1 MGPSFAWISGSGHY
15 LFGSVPSVAAL
26 LLAVALVLS
35 AVGFIRLVYF
45 ISIGYGLAVAGIAV
59 AALVA
64 YRATVDLW
72 SLVQGLLLV
81 IYGARLA
88 GYLAFRERQAAF
100 KDERDATVGGVAGT
114 PTVLKPVIW
123 IGVALLYVAMC
134 SPLLFHLSRLSAESA
149 AGLASGISSG
159 AGPLPTA
166 AVGGSGLP
174 SAAAAGGA
182 ASFSAAAA
190 GGATSALVP
199 IGLAICAVG
208 IAIGAFADME
218 KSRFKKR
225 DPSAFCSLGLYR
237 VVRCPNYFGEI
248 LVWTGGWVAG
258 IPFYS
263 DWAAWI
269 LSLAGLSLIVLI
281 MLGSAKRLEEK
292 QIARYGTQEAYRD
305 YASSVPVLFPLVPVY
320 SLTGLK
326 IYLG

>member
-1 MGPSFAWISGSGHY
+1 MGLFFAWISGSGHY
-15 LFGSVPSVAAL
+15 LFGSVPSVAAI
-26 LLAVALVLS
+26 LLAVSLILS

-45 ISIGYGLAVAGIAV
+45 ISIGYGLAVAGIA
-59 AALVA
+59 AATLVA
-64 YRATVDLW
+64 YRAAIDPW
-72 SLVQGLLLV
+72 ALVQGVLLV
-81 IYGARLA
+81 IYGLRLA

-100 KDERDATVGGVAGT
+100 KDEREAISDGVVGT
-114 PTVLKPVIW
+114 PTLLKPVIW

-134 SPLLFHLSRLSAESA
+134 SPLLFHLSRLAAESA
-149 AGLASGISSG
+149 GALSAAG
-159 AGPLPTA
+159 AG
-166 AVGGSGLP
+166 GS
-174 SAAAAGGA
+174 
-182 ASFSAAAA
+182 
-190 GGATSALVP
+190 TSALVP
-199 IGLAICAVG
+199 IGLALCALG
-208 IAIGAFADME
+208 IATEAMADLE

-263 DWAAWI
+263 DWAAWFI
-269 LSLAGLSLIVLI
+269 SLAGLALIVLI

-305 YASSVPVLFPLVPVY
+305 YASSVPVLIPLVPLY
-320 SLTGLK
+320 SLKGLK